1 MKVAHLI
8 MEDVLLYIYKV
19 NNKRSSY
26 SLTYSIIYCDIP
38 YKDTKQYATSKNFDH
53 DKFWQWCRDMT
64 KQGHKVFISEYQ
76 APDDFICVWS
86 KEVTNSMNTTLTY
99 KPVERLFV
107 YGG

>member
-1 MKVAHLI
+1 
-8 MEDVLLYIYKV
+8 
-19 NNKRSSY
+19 
-26 SLTYSIIYCDIP
+26 
-38 YKDTKQYATSKNFDH
+38 
-53 DKFWQWCRDMT
+53 MT

-76 APDDFICVWS
+76 APNDFICVWS